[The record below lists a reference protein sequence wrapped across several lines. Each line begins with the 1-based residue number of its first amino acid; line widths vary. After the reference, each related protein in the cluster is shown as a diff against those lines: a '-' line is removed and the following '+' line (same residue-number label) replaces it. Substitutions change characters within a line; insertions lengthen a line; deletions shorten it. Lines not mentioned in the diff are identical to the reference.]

1 MILPPW
7 LTHGQTDLNRLYY
20 YKSLSVAVMICA
32 TVVNTQTDR
41 FQPVVVLQVSECSS
55 YDFCHR
61 LYYYKSLSV
70 AVMIYATVVNTQ
82 TDRF

>member
-7 LTHGQTDLNRLYY
+7 LTHRQTDFDQLYY
-20 YKSLSVAVMICA
+20 YKSLSVAAMIYA

-55 YDFCHR
+55 YDLWH
-61 LYYYKSLSV
+61 LG
-70 AVMIYATVVNTQ
+70 
-82 TDRF
+82 